1 MITKDNVKNYINK
14 VVEAR
19 KAMILDIKVALSR
32 YADAIT
38 KVSIECAATVLEKNY
53 CDVSNLYTIE
63 VPEEVFKFL
72 DEYESK
78 QTFSADPRFVT
89 KSVTVDGIR
98 LEAIVFEDGATE

>member
-38 KVSIECAATVLEKNY
+38 KVSIDCAATVLEKNY
-53 CDVSNLYTIE
+53 CDVSDLYTIK
-63 VPEEVFKFL
+63 VPEEVFKYI
-72 DEYESK
+72 DECESE
-78 QTFSADPRFVT
+78 QTFPNDSRFVT
-89 KSVTVDGIR
+89 KSVTIDGIR
-98 LEAIVFEDGATE
+98 LEAIVFEGGAAE